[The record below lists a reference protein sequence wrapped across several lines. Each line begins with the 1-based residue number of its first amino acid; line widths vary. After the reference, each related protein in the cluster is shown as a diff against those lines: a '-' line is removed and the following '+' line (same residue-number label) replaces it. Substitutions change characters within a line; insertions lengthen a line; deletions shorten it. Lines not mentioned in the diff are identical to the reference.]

1 MYSSNLYLSLLCD
14 IWKKIFFQYL
24 VLLNE
29 HIFICCIHFAQAL
42 EDTEL
47 QMQFKKKTTKILL
60 FYKLYLFRWIGTV
73 QNKLLPDTVNYS
85 NYVHLWNLLS
95 NYLLSP
101 DSE

>member
-1 MYSSNLYLSLLCD
+1 MLYSFCPGLGGYRVANA
-14 IWKKIFFQYL
+14 I
-24 VLLNE
+24 
-29 HIFICCIHFAQAL
+29 
-42 EDTEL
+42 
-47 QMQFKKKTTKILL
+47 KKKTTKILL
-60 FYKLYLFRWIGTV
+60 FYKLYLFQWTGTV